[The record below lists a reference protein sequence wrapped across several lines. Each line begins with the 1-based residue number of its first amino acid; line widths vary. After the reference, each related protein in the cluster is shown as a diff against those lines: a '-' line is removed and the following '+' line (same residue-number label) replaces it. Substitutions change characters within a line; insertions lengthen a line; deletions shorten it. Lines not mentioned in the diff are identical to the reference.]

1 MAKLTDKSAFQ
12 GETLSATFHADAAAT
27 GITVTLKD
35 GTSSA
40 VIAATKN
47 PDGSWGFKASPDQ
60 LNGFEGRTNWVAI
73 AVSQDGSSVIAS
85 GHIFIRPLVSKWRE
99 VVDAIE
105 EAIKGWGTNAN
116 QTITVGEISITAKTL
131 DDLIAARNHFKQK
144 ADADEAGRE
153 SVGGPRIMLTCF
165 GR

>member
-1 MAKLTDKSAFQ
+1 MAKLTDRSAYQ
-12 GETLSATFHADAAAT
+12 GETLHATFRDDAAT
-27 GITVTLKD
+27 SISVTLKD

-40 VIAATKN
+40 VIAATKAE
-47 PDGSWGFKASPDQ
+47 DGSWVFAATPEQ
-60 LNGFEGRTNWVAI
+60 LNGFEGRTNWVAM
-73 AVSQDGSSVIAS
+73 SMRPDGSSVIAG
-85 GHIFIRPLVSKWRE
+85 GHIYIRPLVSKWRE

-105 EAIKGWGTNAN
+105 EAIRGWGTNAN
-116 QTITVGEISITAKTL
+116 QTITVGEVSITAKTL

-153 SVGGPRIMLTCF
+153 SSGGPRIMLTTF